1 VIYPRVRVTAL
12 IVGLGVSLATL
23 LPAFSGPTASSHAAH
38 AASSAALMSGSAARP
53 MAAGTVT
60 PTTSATGTSSPAA
73 SRTPAAI
80 TTTVP
85 STTTGGDS
93 LPPDATLLADEN
105 AILGSPLPTLLGALP
120 LSTLPPITGTVAG
133 LETRILTLTGRVL
146 RSSLSATQKS
156 TLLAQLSTIDTRLQ
170 GALAS
175 EDRVNGLRDD
185 ENALI
190 QAQVDGQAGIDKLAT
205 QIQVNLSDLRA
216 NVESTVSSDI
226 VASVG
231 SISITVNGSTDT
243 ISATLGAQT
252 DRLLV
257 NVIAD
262 LDVLHV
268 ATLHATT
275 NVDTTRLNVTLDV
288 LVRKL
293 TLDLNL
299 LLTDLRVS
307 VHADVSAA
315 VSAEAS
321 LTVSLAAEV
330 DGLKAALA
338 ADTQTKLSG
347 LDNILGPLIE
357 SINGTLSGAS
367 SDLTAIAAQVPTR

>member
-1 VIYPRVRVTAL
+1 MIYPRVRVTAL

-23 LPAFSGPTASSHAAH
+23 LPAFYGPTTSSH
-38 AASSAALMSGSAARP
+38 AASSAALISRSAARP

-60 PTTSATGTSSPAA
+60 PTTRATGTSSPAA

-146 RSSLSATQKS
+146 QSSLSATQKS

-190 QAQVDGQAGIDKLAT
+190 QAQVDGQAGIDKLAA

-216 NVESTVSSDI
+216 NVESTVSSDV

-275 NVDTTRLNVTLDV
+275 NVDTTRLNVTLDA

-347 LDNILGPLIE
+347 LDTILGPLIE

>member
-1 VIYPRVRVTAL
+1 MIYPRVRVTAL

-23 LPAFSGPTASSHAAH
+23 LPAFYGPTASSHAA
-38 AASSAALMSGSAARP
+38 SSAALISSSAARP
-53 MAAGTVT
+53 MVAGTVT
-60 PTTSATGTSSPAA
+60 PTTSATGTASPAA

-85 STTTGGDS
+85 STTMGGDS
-93 LPPDATLLADEN
+93 VLPDTTLLADEN
-105 AILGSPLPTLLGALP
+105 AVLGSPLPTLLGALP

-133 LETRILTLTGRVL
+133 LETRVLTLTGRVL
-146 RSSLSATQKS
+146 QSSLSATQKS

-175 EDRVNGLRDD
+175 EDRVSGLRDD

-190 QAQVDGQAGIDKLAT
+190 QAQVDSQAGIDTLAA

-216 NVESTVSSDI
+216 NVESTVSSDV

-243 ISATLGAQT
+243 ISATLGAQA

-268 ATLHATT
+268 ATLHATA
-275 NVDTTRLNVTLDV
+275 NVDTTHLNVTLDA

-347 LDNILGPLIE
+347 LDNILSPLID
-357 SINGTLSGAS
+357 SINGTLASAS
-367 SDLTAIAAQVPTR
+367 SDLTAIAAQVPTH